1 LFDADKFDYTERTN
15 KDGSINTRPD
25 WLRIYSYSR
34 FSKTTIETGPA
45 DSTETPW
52 YVYVPNKS
60 SEYPQ
65 LEFWRRGT
73 GLDKRGSWSIGQYI
87 KHDRTVHKFRPITVL
102 QDPTNLLEDV
112 YLPYLKRF
120 IRSDAQTYCY
130 LSVKRRR

>member
-1 LFDADKFDYTERTN
+1 LVKNIQLFKVHRN
-15 KDGSINTRPD
+15 R
-25 WLRIYSYSR
+25 
-34 FSKTTIETGPA
+34 PA

-87 KHDRTVHKFRPITVL
+87 TIELYINLDRITVL
-102 QDPTNLLEDV
+102 QDPTNLFRRRLFT
-112 YLPYLKRF
+112 LFKRF

-130 LSVKRRR
+130 PFS

>member
-1 LFDADKFDYTERTN
+1 MKKKGHALKLSELVVGNGICSSWESNIKQKYSIHSLFDADKLTIRREQI
-15 KDGSINTRPD
+15 KDGIIRPD

-73 GLDKRGSWSIGQYI
+73 R
-87 KHDRTVHKFRPITVL
+87 
-102 QDPTNLLEDV
+102 
-112 YLPYLKRF
+112 
-120 IRSDAQTYCY
+120 
-130 LSVKRRR
+130 

>member
-73 GLDKRGSWSIGQYI
+73 GLDKRGSWSIGYI
-87 KHDRTVHKFRPITVL
+87 KTR
-102 QDPTNLLEDV
+102 
-112 YLPYLKRF
+112 
-120 IRSDAQTYCY
+120 
-130 LSVKRRR
+130 

>member
-34 FSKTTIETGPA
+34 FSKTTIETRHA

-52 YVYVPNKS
+52 YVRSEQS

-65 LEFWRRGT
+65 LEFW
-73 GLDKRGSWSIGQYI
+73 KNW
-87 KHDRTVHKFRPITVL
+87 
-102 QDPTNLLEDV
+102 
-112 YLPYLKRF
+112 
-120 IRSDAQTYCY
+120 IR
-130 LSVKRRR
+130 